1 MFIAQVAARLQQ
13 DVPNA
18 ETRIDDALI
27 AVSELMTSI
36 VSARREVDV
45 PGSTGQATIYRVA
58 KAQMS
63 LIEASGNVL
72 RAHSDLVKIGQ
83 EKAGFDI
90 HPDCPKALEQ
100 KPARLAAVS

>member
-1 MFIAQVAARLQQ
+1 MLIAHVAARLQQ
-13 DVPNA
+13 NVPNA

-36 VSARREVDV
+36 VCARRDVDV

-83 EKAGFDI
+83 EKAGFDL
-90 HPDCPKALEQ
+90 HPDCPKAALEQ
-100 KPARLAAVS
+100 ASRLTAVG